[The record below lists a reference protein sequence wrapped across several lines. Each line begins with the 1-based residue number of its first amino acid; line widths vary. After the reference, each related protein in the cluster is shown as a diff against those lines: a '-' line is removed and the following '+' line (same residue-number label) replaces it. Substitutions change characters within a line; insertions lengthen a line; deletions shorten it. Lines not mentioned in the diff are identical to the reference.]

1 MFCRDVRTQRSFE
14 ASQRSFEA
22 LRRSTKELEEENVA
36 VEEDDYFHPTIYNMF
51 AGDNALEKGPQ
62 LELLRRMSVQDYP
75 GDKFVCTVGHLGST
89 SDKVPLFVQELQSLS
104 KERLEMDE

>member
-51 AGDNALEKGPQ
+51 AGDNALDKVSQ

-75 GDKFVCTVGHLGST
+75 GDKFVCTVGHLS
-89 SDKVPLFVQELQSLS
+89 SNK
-104 KERLEMDE
+104 